1 MVYAYSLHPGA
12 YGRIARFVRAAMWLA
27 VHFFSS
33 FSFSPNK
40 THFQPEV
47 MAYRYY
53 FRRPGCKHFSQ
64 PCNSSDTELPE
75 EGILLLSPAPGEITT
90 RSVWLFSAAGVK
102 TLQNQKKGRI
112 TTNILHTWKRRHGET
127 GHPRLDGRAGNCQTK
142 TPLIAIL
149 DFPFCFN
156 HGVNRMNKHQFEAP
170 EASLW
175 VTWTTL
181 LLFPW

>member
-175 VTWTTL
+175 VT
-181 LLFPW
+181 